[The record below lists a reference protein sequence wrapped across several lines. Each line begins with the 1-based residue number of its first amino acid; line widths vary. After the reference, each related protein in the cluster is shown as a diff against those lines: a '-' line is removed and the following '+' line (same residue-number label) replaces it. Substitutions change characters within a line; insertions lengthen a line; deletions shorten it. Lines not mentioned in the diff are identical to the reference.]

1 MKLLSFKEMQLS
13 FRLCHP
19 THTTPYGFAKQ
30 PLPCAYITVSRYVRG
45 RVGQQHRTQKKKKK
59 EEQLSESPR
68 VSPLLL
74 SILRIYPA
82 IVYTAHT
89 HRHGHTFNTITR
101 ESPGVITRLDSRLL
115 CPWTKRKKAKP
126 SYIEEIKGL
135 YFWLLD
141 LKKKKEKVN
150 YSPKPMIKHYPHSNV
165 GRRSGQRLSSLCCT
179 SLPLLYVQEHL
190 LGSYK

>member
-1 MKLLSFKEMQLS
+1 MLGGEWGSS
-13 FRLCHP
+13 I
-19 THTTPYGFAKQ
+19 A
-30 PLPCAYITVSRYVRG
+30 
-45 RVGQQHRTQKKKKK
+45 HRRRKKKKNN
-59 EEQLSESPR
+59 SPR
-68 VSPLLL
+68 VREFRRCYSLYCV
-74 SILRIYPA
+74 YPA

>member
-59 EEQLSESPR
+59 KNNSPR
-68 VSPLLL
+68 VREFRLCYSLYCV
-74 SILRIYPA
+74 YPA

-141 LKKKKEKVN
+141 LKKKRKKSQLLAKTDDQTLSAFEC
-150 YSPKPMIKHYPHSNV
+150 
-165 GRRSGQRLSSLCCT
+165 RSALWAASFISLLHIVTTPIRTRTSARLL
-179 SLPLLYVQEHL
+179 
-190 LGSYK
+190 